1 MSPKPQRYRGAW
13 LLLAMLLAVAAF
25 VTAPLQTENAR
36 QTPFNP
42 HEDLGFVSRQPPEVT
57 APTGIL
63 NTIYK
68 TARPAALRIE
78 VRSAGVFVPFVE
90 GVGTG
95 FFISPEG
102 QVLTAYHV
110 VERVRGDLVGVDAD
124 DNEYALELLA
134 FDAYLDVALLQAEVD
149 EPVAYLPLNNDTV
162 PVGSEIVAIGNS
174 RGDFLEARAGQV
186 TRLGVEAARADFAS
200 GTIELTAALA
210 PGDSGGP
217 VLNERGE
224 VIGVVSYISFMPG
237 TEGGFVPPFLRDL
250 GLLPDFA
257 SYAVPVARSGDLFG
271 RLQAGDQRDVPVIGF
286 SLYEDYVPRADNRNL
301 GPLAGPVVYR
311 VQPASPAEAAGL
323 RSLQEQ
329 VVRNDIDTIV
339 GRRIVADVIVAVN
352 NERTRNF
359 NELLTSVRNK
369 RIGETVTLQV
379 QRGNETIFLELELG
393 AKAEVFR

>member
-1 MSPKPQRYRGAW
+1 V
-13 LLLAMLLAVAAF
+13 LLAVAAF
-25 VTAPLQTENAR
+25 VTAPLQTDNPR
-36 QTPFNP
+36 RPLFNP
-42 HEDLGFVSRQPPEVT
+42 HEDLGLVSRQPPEVT

-63 NTIYK
+63 NTVYK
-68 TARPAALRIE
+68 TARAAALRIE

-95 FFISPEG
+95 FFISPTG

-110 VERVRGDLVGVDAD
+110 VERARGELVGVDAE
-124 DNEYALELLA
+124 DNVYELELLA
-134 FDAYLDVALLQAEVD
+134 FDAYLDVALLQAEID
-149 EPVAYLPLNNDTV
+149 NPIAFLPLNDDTV
-162 PVGSEIVAIGNS
+162 RVGNEIVAIGNS
-174 RGDFLEARAGQV
+174 RGDFLAARAGQV

-217 VLNERGE
+217 VLNELGE

-257 SYAVPVARSGDLFG
+257 SYAVPVARSGDLFV

-286 SLYEDYVPRADNRNL
+286 SLYEDYIPRADNRDL
-301 GPLAGPVVYR
+301 GPLAGPIVYR
-311 VQPASPAEAAGL
+311 VQPASPAETAGL
-323 RSLQEQ
+323 RNLQEQ
-329 VVRNDIDTIV
+329 VMRNEVDTII

-352 NERTRNF
+352 KERTRNF
-359 NELLTSVRNK
+359 NELLASVRNK

-379 QRGNETIFLELELG
+379 QRGSETIFLQLELG
-393 AKAEVFR
+393 AKADVFR